1 MDKILYLEKRGCN
14 FSDGLDGGESIKA
27 VSDVGNYRVCTP
39 DECIIGKDGNK
50 YFLEFSSW
58 DKYHYRTENKRTG
71 KPLKK
76 PIRELIMANAV
87 HTDTEYTASDKLSDK
102 FCYRNSKLEKQINS
116 INRLYTLEN
125 ILQIVN
131 EISKDNYIKI
141 EFI

>member
-1 MDKILYLEKRGCN
+1 MNKILYLEKRGYN
-14 FSDGLDGGESIKA
+14 FSDGLDGGESIKT

-39 DECIIGKDGNK
+39 DECVVGKDGNK
-50 YFLEFSSW
+50 YFLEFSNW

-71 KPLKK
+71 KPLKN
-76 PIRELIMANAV
+76 PVRELIMANAV
-87 HTDTEYTASDKLSDK
+87 HTDTQYTANDG

-116 INRLYTLEN
+116 IDRLYTLEN

>member
-1 MDKILYLEKRGCN
+1 MNKILYLEKRGCN
-14 FSDGLDGGESIKA
+14 FSDFSDGVHMKT

-39 DECIIGKDGNK
+39 DECVIGKDGNK
-50 YFLEFSSW
+50 YFLEFSNW

-71 KPLKK
+71 KPLKN
-76 PIRELIMANAV
+76 PVRELIMANAV
-87 HTDTEYTASDKLSDK
+87 HTDTQYTANDG

-116 INRLYTLEN
+116 IDRLYTLEN

>member
-14 FSDGLDGGESIKA
+14 FSDFSDGVYIKT

-39 DECIIGKDGNK
+39 NECIVAKDGNK

-71 KPLKK
+71 KPLKH

-87 HTDTEYTASDKLSDK
+87 YTDTQYTANDKVCHCNL
-102 FCYRNSKLEKQINS
+102 KLEKQINS
-116 INRLYTLEN
+116 IDRLYTLEN

>member
-14 FSDGLDGGESIKA
+14 FFNDDNIKT

-50 YFLEFSSW
+50 YLLEFSNW
-58 DKYHYRTENKRTG
+58 DKYRYRTENKRTG
-71 KPLKK
+71 KPLKN
-76 PIRELIMANAV
+76 PVRELIMADAV
-87 HTDTEYTASDKLSDK
+87 YTDTQYTANNGL
-102 FCYRNSKLEKQINS
+102 CYCNLKLEKKINS
-116 INRLYTLEN
+116 VDRLYTLES